1 MQYVISDVRGCYDAL
16 KDLLDKLSFSEKE
29 DVLYLTGNLVG
40 EGGESMPLILDLCM
54 RPNVYP
60 IWGDKD
66 LTAAKFLRLANESE
80 NDQAMLEGMDGEEKA
95 EFAAW
100 IQDGGMSLLQEF
112 RALEEED
119 RNFVAE
125 YFDEFEPFVIA
136 EAGKRVF
143 IMLHGGF
150 TDFVE
155 GKDLEEYEAEELAC
169 GTVEPEKRYFKGA
182 YLISA
187 GTCPEGKVTKTK
199 AGNLFINTNDD
210 ARGRLACLCLETGKV
225 AYSK

>member
-16 KDLLDKLSFSEKE
+16 KDLLDNLSFSEQE
-29 DVLYLTGNLVG
+29 DVLYLAGNLVG

-66 LTAAKFLRLANESE
+66 LTAAKFLRLANQAE
-80 NDQAMLEGMDGEEKA
+80 DDKAMLEGMDGEEKA

-100 IQDGGMSLLQEF
+100 IQDGGMALLQEF

-119 RNFVAE
+119 RIFVVE
-125 YFDEFEPFVIA
+125 FFDEFEPFLIA
-136 EAGKRVF
+136 EANKRVF

-150 TDFVE
+150 TDYVE
-155 GKDLEEYEAEELAC
+155 GKELEEYEAEELAC
-169 GTVEPEKRYFKGA
+169 GTVEPDKRYFKGA
-182 YLISA
+182 YLITA
-187 GTCPEGKVTKTK
+187 GECPDGKVAKTK
-199 AGNLFINTNDD
+199 AGNLFINTNPDG
-210 ARGRLACLCLETGKV
+210 AGRLACLCLETGKV